1 MLYDI
6 STRKC
11 NGLASSKLFAWLLSI
26 LFFHKMFFFSTFTS
40 AKKNYNFDPKC
51 KKICLEMFDGN
62 KIKFFPFTPPS
73 LLFTEELNQR
83 LLDMLDDKRTIQ

>member
-11 NGLASSKLFAWLLSI
+11 NGLASSKLFAWLPYFSSTKCI
-26 LFFHKMFFFSTFTS
+26 FFSTFTS

-51 KKICLEMFDGN
+51 KKICLEMFDRN

-73 LLFTEELNQR
+73 LLFTELNQR